1 MGALPKVVKLR
12 GAWAQNDDVPAAI
25 QDPFMGINYR
35 QPFDLT
41 KTRINS
47 CVVLFLERKEAVSKV
62 KGRRNWPPLLSLLL
76 ALVLP
81 ECRKLVEATRYLPR
95 LTNLVR
101 THVHGPRGVCSNPP
115 AERGRLSKP
124 RPAETP
130 KRDLFCF
137 SPPGRILCPLCPGC
151 RQPFLAGDLQLFKTS
166 LFFFKLCPSLAPG
179 TRSSTRAPLMSLSD
193 VSGSRLRVY

>member
-1 MGALPKVVKLR
+1 MASLQWVCHGV
-12 GAWAQNDDVPAAI
+12 AWAHNDDVPASI

-47 CVVLFLERKEAVSKV
+47 CVLFFSWNEKEAVSKV
-62 KGRRNWPPLLSLLL
+62 EGRRNWPPLLSLLL

-81 ECRKLVEATRYLPR
+81 ECRKLVQPTRYLFS
-95 LTNLVR
+95 LTNPVR

-130 KRDLFCF
+130 KRDLF
-137 SPPGRILCPLCPGC
+137 L
-151 RQPFLAGDLQLFKTS
+151 FLS
-166 LFFFKLCPSLAPG
+166 
-179 TRSSTRAPLMSLSD
+179 TRSHSVSSVFKQSTAIPRWRFTGFQD
-193 VSGSRLRVY
+193 VSVSFLSSA